1 MKSGF
6 PDYGSFIQSDK
17 TVTNLKPAET
27 DSGGPDSG
35 GSDLEIVFCGFR
47 IDPSGLSCR
56 PDYSSYFGRNI
67 SYATTLSCPSLD
79 PQTISRSGLHMH
91 NSGSW
96 KGGSEGGQFFWICLT
111 FEVGRKRTQHQN
123 PERFRNTLIALVW
136 VWALTSTIQQQ

>member
-17 TVTNLKPAET
+17 TVTNLKTTET
-27 DSGGPDSG
+27 DSG

-79 PQTISRSGLHMH
+79 PQTISRFGVSQKKVT
-91 NSGSW
+91 N
-96 KGGSEGGQFFWICLT
+96 
-111 FEVGRKRTQHQN
+111 
-123 PERFRNTLIALVW
+123 A
-136 VWALTSTIQQQ
+136 

>member
-17 TVTNLKPAET
+17 TVTNLKTTET
-27 DSGGPDSG
+27 DSDGPDHETDSG

-47 IDPSGLSCR
+47 IDPSGLTCR

-79 PQTISRSGLHMH
+79 PQTISR
-91 NSGSW
+91 
-96 KGGSEGGQFFWICLT
+96 
-111 FEVGRKRTQHQN
+111 FEVRHKKSQMHKRG
-123 PERFRNTLIALVW
+123 
-136 VWALTSTIQQQ
+136 